1 MRGASFS
8 PLTAIARIA
17 ALAAVLSMT
26 ACAAAPD
33 SSTPVSLDG
42 TAWALASAASGP
54 LQARPAEVE
63 VTLVFATDAVSGSGG
78 CNQYRATVTR
88 EGDTLRFGPVG
99 ATKRGCMDGR
109 GEIEQAWF
117 AALGQPLTVS
127 RDGDQLVLT
136 GADGARY
143 ALRATAP
150 PAP

>member
-1 MRGASFS
+1 M
-8 PLTAIARIA
+8 
-17 ALAAVLSMT
+17 AAVLLMT

-33 SSTPVSLDG
+33 SSTPLLLDG
-42 TAWALASAASGP
+42 TAWALDSAASGP
-54 LQARPAEVE
+54 LQARPADVD
-63 VTLVFATDAVSGSGG
+63 VTLVFAADGVSGSGG
-78 CNQYRATVTR
+78 CNQYRATYTR
-88 EGDTLRFGPVG
+88 DGDTLTFGPVG

-127 RDGDQLVLT
+127 RDGSELVLS

-143 ALRATAP
+143 VLRTAAV